1 MAAIREWY
9 GGYAIIYRWF
19 EDNFGEEG
27 LEEYWHYIAKEVYA
41 PLAEKFRTGGLA
53 SIAAYFPEIILED
66 EGSVCVTAN
75 KDSVTVEILECP
87 DYIWQTYYDQGYSMP
102 RDNYYRSYEII
113 YGDVAKMA
121 GYGFEML
128 KFDTQG
134 RLKFR
139 FTKEQEAV
147 L

>member
-9 GGYAIIYRWF
+9 SGYSIIYRWF
-19 EDNFGEEG
+19 ENKFGEDD
-27 LEEYWHYIAKEVYA
+27 LYEYWHYIAREVYQE
-41 PLAEKFRTGGLA
+41 LAEKFREGGPTYIV
-53 SIAAYFPEIILED
+53 SYFTEIILED
-66 EGSVCVTAN
+66 EGKLTVTAD

-87 DYIWQTYYDQGYSMP
+87 DHIWQTYYDQGYSIP
-102 RDNYYRSYEII
+102 NDNYYKSYEVI
-113 YGDVAKMA
+113 YGDVAEMA
-121 GYGFEML
+121 GYDFEML

-139 FTKEQEAV
+139 FSRREES

>member
-102 RDNYYRSYEII
+102 RDHYHRSYELISV
-113 YGDVAKMA
+113 DVVQLA
-121 GYGFEML
+121 G
-128 KFDTQG
+128 
-134 RLKFR
+134 
-139 FTKEQEAV
+139 
-147 L
+147 